1 MSLFYE
7 TKRSELPDDIFGVPE
22 LRKFPLDSEEHVRS
36 AIKFFNYVDPEYE
49 EELAKNIK
57 KAMKKYGINDVKIGD
72 KNRLK
77 KYIPSDMM
85 KENVVYKDDI
95 FSEEAIYT
103 SKNKYPIYIIAMH
116 SGTLL
121 SNVIK
126 KVTRDEF
133 SHACISFNTKLD
145 PFYSFG
151 SKKVGGKELG
161 LTIHN
166 PKDEFYKKNKAH
178 YKVFVLFVSKEEK
191 TKMEKRLKWFI
202 DNDEKLTYDIVG
214 LVQYLFNKSTDYKK
228 YKWFCSRFVAD
239 ILSYGK
245 DLGRSP
251 SLYSPQQ
258 ISNLYFTSIVNGGED
273 FSKYNYRNT
282 ERNLENIKKGI
293 YDDIAYSESF
303 IMENNREMA
312 LSKTISILNQE
323 LNKKVN
329 ITDNQKKYFLNGD
342 ATSICFC
349 GLGENPRSICNKINK
364 DIGQYGGMLSPDNY
378 GTAFLTVKESFSE
391 NANVIIESVEGEQD
405 PYEVYG
411 SYKLEPNYVDP
422 SSVCWDEEMY
432 YPTVP
437 DAIASV
443 ITNNKNTPS
452 GNFYVYTDMGA
463 GKTKFIGVI
472 NVDKLPDLSFN
483 YSWKEKIHM
492 AKDVCEN
499 TAAGA
504 MVGTGGNIYISGCM
518 KRNTFVD
525 NEDNEMEYVIHRDG
539 MNDIFYYKDEKPHRV
554 NRDDLLKDFEI
565 KESYKYKLPL
575 ENPKDFFS
583 IVFKSTNIHE
593 CYEKIIHGLYTQ
605 VSFINDTRFESVVPF
620 TKVLDK
626 IRRDIFC
633 EYRMIKT
640 KNNFNNLVIE
650 EVDQNI
656 QSLVDSPYRLETVD
670 PKSFSAGRLNE
681 MMVERLKIFKE
692 IIPTIN

>member
-57 KAMKKYGINDVKIGD
+57 KAMKKYGIDDIKIGD

-77 KYIPSDMM
+77 KYMPSNMM
-85 KENVVYKDDI
+85 KENVVYDDI
-95 FSEEAIYT
+95 
-103 SKNKYPIYIIAMH
+103 
-116 SGTLL
+116 
-121 SNVIK
+121 V
-126 KVTRDEF
+126 
-133 SHACISFNTKLD
+133 
-145 PFYSFG
+145 
-151 SKKVGGKELG
+151 
-161 LTIHN
+161 
-166 PKDEFYKKNKAH
+166 
-178 YKVFVLFVSKEEK
+178 
-191 TKMEKRLKWFI
+191 
-202 DNDEKLTYDIVG
+202 
-214 LVQYLFNKSTDYKK
+214 
-228 YKWFCSRFVAD
+228 
-239 ILSYGK
+239 
-245 DLGRSP
+245 
-251 SLYSPQQ
+251 
-258 ISNLYFTSIVNGGED
+258 
-273 FSKYNYRNT
+273 
-282 ERNLENIKKGI
+282 
-293 YDDIAYSESF
+293 YSESF
-303 IMENNREMA
+303 VMENNREMA

-323 LNKKVN
+323 LNRKVN

-364 DIGQYGGMLSPDNY
+364 DIRQYGGMLSPDNY

-411 SYKLEPNYVDP
+411 SYKLEPNYIDP
-422 SSVCWDEEMY
+422 SSICWDEEMY

-472 NVDKLPDLSFN
+472 NVDKLPDSSFN

-492 AKDVCEN
+492 VKEVCEN

-525 NEDNEMEYVIHRDG
+525 NEMEYIIHRDG
-539 MNDIFYYKDEKPHRV
+539 MNDIFYYKDEKPHRI

-583 IVFKSTNIHE
+583 IVLKSTNLHE
-593 CYEKIIHGLYTQ
+593 CYEKIVHGLYTQ
-605 VSFINDTRFESVVPF
+605 DSFINDTRFESVVPF
-620 TKVLDK
+620 TKELDK

-650 EVDQNI
+650 DVDQNI